1 MRDAES
7 ICIAHVTLTNAEQ
20 FASEYGS
27 KVKPTVDASDG
38 RFLVRGGE
46 ASYREGEPIGK

>member
-1 MRDAES
+1 MRDSES

-20 FASEYGS
+20 FTSECGS

-38 RFLVRGGE
+38 RFLVRGG
-46 ASYREGEPIGK
+46 SKK